1 MIFRATLINDSGC
14 HFDSC
19 KFSGALTDAA
29 ITRAK
34 KWAAHR
40 GGEYLLEVSRHDV
53 GHRHEVV
60 GEYRYSGACRNGMTV

>member
-1 MIFRATLINDSGC
+1 MMIFLATLTNKSGC
-14 HFDSC
+14 QFDSC

-40 GGEYLLEVSRHDV
+40 GGEYVLEVSRLTV
-53 GHRHEVV
+53 VV
-60 GEYRYSGACRNGMTV
+60 GEYKYSGACRRGMAV